1 MHSKDFPSDICLSFV
16 RQMSEKITHLS
27 DERETAIGRLL
38 LSKKKTTH
46 CRDGNYSLQWQNNLF
61 MSAYYDLYETPSPNG
76 SEEKKSLHARI
87 CPKETYTQ
95 KEFVEHV
102 AMFQHLP
109 KTL

>member
-1 MHSKDFPSDICLSFV
+1 
-16 RQMSEKITHLS
+16 
-27 DERETAIGRLL
+27 
-38 LSKKKTTH
+38 
-46 CRDGNYSLQWQNNLF
+46 

-102 AMFQHLP
+102 AMFQLSLIHI
-109 KTL
+109 

>member
-1 MHSKDFPSDICLSFV
+1 M
-16 RQMSEKITHLS
+16 S

-87 CPKETYTQ
+87 CPKETYTHEKNQ
-95 KEFVEHV
+95 VDIS
-102 AMFQHLP
+102 
-109 KTL
+109 KTAIEIGYQYKASSKRLYKPTNKSK